1 MAQIV
6 KNLPE
11 MWEIWVRSLG
21 LGRSPGEWNGKPL
34 QYSCLESHKESDRTE
49 QLYIHTYIH
58 TYTNTHTLFER
69 IMQISCS
76 LV

>member
-21 LGRSPGEWNGKPL
+21 LGRSPGERNGKPL

-49 QLYIHTYIH
+49 RLYIHTYI
-58 TYTNTHTLFER
+58 YTQTHTPYLRDR